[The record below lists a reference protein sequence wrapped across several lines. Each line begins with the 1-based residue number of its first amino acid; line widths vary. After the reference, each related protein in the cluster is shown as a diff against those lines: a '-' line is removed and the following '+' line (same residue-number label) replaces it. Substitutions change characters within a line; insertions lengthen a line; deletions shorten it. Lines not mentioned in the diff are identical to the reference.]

1 MAGPYTTKPTAEET
15 FERRLEVF
23 RLLMRGIKP
32 AEIARELDVSMKCIR
47 KDRKWLDTHL
57 RELALNAD
65 RFKELGEAMAVLKEI
80 EQEAL
85 YHMAE
90 TENPHAKNNYLVS
103 AMTARD
109 KRTRLM
115 MDAGVIP
122 KASEKIDLNVGEMAK
137 MSTEELVHRRQKVL
151 QSLHE
156 IEDRDLGASKN

>member
-23 RLLMRGIKP
+23 RLDMRGIKP
-32 AEIARELDVSMKCIR
+32 SEIARELEVSTKCIR
-47 KDRKWLDTHL
+47 KDRMWIETHL

-115 MDAGVIP
+115 MDAGIIP
-122 KASEKIDLNVGEMAK
+122 KASEKIELNVGEMAK

-151 QSLHE
+151 QSLQD
-156 IEDRDLGASKN
+156 IENRDFGASKN

>member
-1 MAGPYTTKPTAEET
+1 MTRHAVKPSTEET

-23 RLLMRGIKP
+23 RLQMRGIRP
-32 AEIARELDVSMKCIR
+32 TAIAKELGVSMKTIR
-47 KDRKWLDTHL
+47 KDRKWIENHL
-57 RELALNAD
+57 REIALNAD
-65 RFKELGEAMAVLKEI
+65 RFAELGESMEVLKEI

-90 TENPHAKNNYLVS
+90 TENPHAKNNYLQT
-103 AMTARD
+103 AMTARE
-109 KRTRLM
+109 KRVRLM
-115 MDAGVIP
+115 MDSGMIP

-151 QSLHE
+151 KDLHE